1 MHFVSPIYKIA
12 LILLAGLIALYAFQ
26 AYYPMFMSVFSNSFL
41 AVIAGAAVIC
51 SGFSLQKYWYKAKE
65 QFSIVWLFFTLG
77 LFLWFVGEAI
87 RVGYTLVWNMEM
99 PYPSLADFFWLGGCI
114 PLFLALYLYVE
125 IFRSVL
131 SRGILAASMTV
142 TLGLALFI
150 SVSVITPVVKTEDVI
165 TRIVG
170 FLYPILD
177 TALLSMTFLGLL
189 IFLKGS
195 LGKSWAF
202 ICSGVLLNAWADV
215 LFSYTELR
223 RTYYAG
229 HPIELLYAVSYLF
242 FLLAFYIHVKEL

>member
-1 MHFVSPIYKIA
+1 MSSVYKII
-12 LILLAGLIALYAFQ
+12 LVLLASLIVLYAFQ
-26 AYYPMFMSVFSNSFL
+26 AYYPTFMHVFSNSFL
-41 AVIAGAAVIC
+41 AIIASAAVIC
-51 SGFSLQKYWYKAKE
+51 SGFSLQKYWHRAKE

-87 RVGYTLVWNMEM
+87 RVGYTLVWNVEM
-99 PYPSLADFFWLGGCI
+99 PFPSLADVFWLGGCI
-114 PLFLALYLYVE
+114 PLFIALYLYVE
-125 IFRSVL
+125 IFKSVL
-131 SRGILAASMTV
+131 SREIFAASVTV
-142 TLGLALFI
+142 TLGLALFVSI
-150 SVSVITPVVKTEDVI
+150 SVITPVVRTEDVV
-165 TRIVG
+165 TRTMG

-177 TALLSMTFLGLL
+177 MALLSMAFLGLL

-229 HPIELLYAVSYLF
+229 HPIELLYAVSYMF
-242 FLLAFYIHVKEL
+242 FLLAFYVHVKEL